1 MGLAL
6 CSASEFH
13 KALHA
18 EDNKKLLTALDKK
31 KHKMNV
37 GIIYRFA
44 RWRSDK

>member
-6 CSASEFH
+6 CSSSEFH

-31 KHKMNV
+31 TQNECMNYLQ
-37 GIIYRFA
+37 ICRMA
-44 RWRSDK
+44 